1 MVRIGDDN
9 ARIIS
14 RLAILLLN
22 EGSALPRRKGAF
34 LGKPL
39 CRSDQ
44 ARAHDAP
51 ISGTEPNGV
60 VPTLDHDGVP
70 IYESTLINEYLDEVF
85 QDVRLMPA
93 DPVERARAR
102 F

>member
-1 MVRIGDDN
+1 
-9 ARIIS
+9 
-14 RLAILLLN
+14 
-22 EGSALPRRKGAF
+22 
-34 LGKPL
+34 
-39 CRSDQ
+39 
-44 ARAHDAP
+44 
-51 ISGTEPNGV
+51 
-60 VPTLDHDGVP
+60 LDHDGVP